1 MNLIL
6 RYFKEAVRRFPRQ
19 FLASMALILVITTM
33 DTFVPWGLRQ
43 YIDQVSRRDDYAVLA
58 LGIGFFACYLLVK
71 VFIKIAWYLSLDRFG
86 GAYIEELSLSAERS
100 MAEASYA
107 DVERLDPAVVR
118 NILYT
123 DIFNVF
129 RVIGHAAPSMLGAL
143 AVILAALGISF
154 FCEPRMTVLILLAA
168 AFGLLLSWL
177 SRKVLSRTAGR
188 TNAKMKVHDAWCTQ
202 FVEMLPLIQT
212 GGLLDYYQ
220 GKTSANLRDFIDTAI
235 REDWHTIFWTE
246 LLSGYHTLFSIALS
260 ALLAIPAAGNSV
272 ANLMFFTMVS
282 SLIMDQSR
290 LLESH
295 FQQVMKMHVSFA
307 HVEVLRTLPKRQT
320 GDGTGPFSSVTFR
333 DAALTYPG
341 GAAAL
346 KHINCTM
353 ERGDCIRLSGPNGSG
368 KSSFIKLL
376 TGLYPPDAGEVLLD
390 GIPLPCYRQEALERQ
405 ILSISQDERLL
416 NETFQDY
423 LSLISGHPLEDEQAR
438 ALLRQAG
445 LPEDGR
451 TIRDNG
457 GSLSV
462 GQRKKLLLLK
472 LRLRLEEA
480 PVVILDELTAGLD
493 AETAGQVF
501 ALIRETAAAGDKLLL
516 VIDHTCGDELPF
528 TREFHFENGELHIS
542 EPQERNVTP

>member
-19 FLASMALILVITTM
+19 FLASMALILVITAM

-220 GKTSANLRDFIDTAI
+220 GKTSANLREIGRASG
-235 REDWHTIFWTE
+235 RE
-246 LLSGYHTLFSIALS
+246 
-260 ALLAIPAAGNSV
+260 
-272 ANLMFFTMVS
+272 
-282 SLIMDQSR
+282 R
-290 LLESH
+290 
-295 FQQVMKMHVSFA
+295 
-307 HVEVLRTLPKRQT
+307 VLR
-320 GDGTGPFSSVTFR
+320 
-333 DAALTYPG
+333 
-341 GAAAL
+341 
-346 KHINCTM
+346 
-353 ERGDCIRLSGPNGSG
+353 
-368 KSSFIKLL
+368 
-376 TGLYPPDAGEVLLD
+376 
-390 GIPLPCYRQEALERQ
+390 
-405 ILSISQDERLL
+405 
-416 NETFQDY
+416 
-423 LSLISGHPLEDEQAR
+423 
-438 ALLRQAG
+438 
-445 LPEDGR
+445 
-451 TIRDNG
+451 
-457 GSLSV
+457 
-462 GQRKKLLLLK
+462 
-472 LRLRLEEA
+472 
-480 PVVILDELTAGLD
+480 
-493 AETAGQVF
+493 
-501 ALIRETAAAGDKLLL
+501 L
-516 VIDHTCGDELPF
+516 V
-528 TREFHFENGELHIS
+528 
-542 EPQERNVTP
+542 